1 MYNNQSHHSSLIS
14 SGRVLVFL
22 AAGLLLLGAIMSL
35 HKSEKSL
42 VQTAGGLDQ
51 ATAAVIKIDAASP
64 QPKHDGKLVY
74 VTGRLKTSAP
84 IKDET
89 FGLEVNAVRLERHV
103 EMFQW
108 REVEKRR
115 DSLSSSDRSIGR
127 RRKVYHY
134 EKIWSD
140 QRIDSSTFRHG
151 GHDNPTTMPF
161 PNHSVQADLVQLGGF
176 RLSDSLIDQIPP
188 SDPLTFRLADLS
200 AEIARDAFIHH
211 DAPNQSPRLYW
222 SSGRGRAKRDA
233 QIGDARVYFKMRPRS
248 TVSVISQQRDDS
260 LVPFRTAQDTQID
273 LLSVGTVPP
282 DAMIKHVRRTT
293 TRSAWGDRLIA
304 SLVMMVAL
312 YLLLRL
318 GSRWINPYAFLT
330 RITELQRW
338 RIAASVAVTLAC
350 FCVCSAWVMD
360 HPWYAVSVLAIAVP
374 IIPASVYGIHP
385 RSVPLISDVSL
396 SQTELRETQAEDRNR
411 RKRKRRRRLAKR
423 RG

>member
-1 MYNNQSHHSSLIS
+1 MYGNQSHHASLIS

-22 AAGLLLLGAIMSL
+22 FAGLLLLGAILSL

-51 ATAAVIKIDAASP
+51 AAAAVIEINAAEP
-64 QPKHDGKLVY
+64 HPKHDGKLVY

-84 IKDET
+84 IRDET
-89 FGLEVNAVRLERHV
+89 FALEVNAVRLERHV

-115 DSLSSSDRSIGR
+115 NSLSNDRSIGR
-127 RRKVYHY
+127 RRKVYRY
-134 EKIWSD
+134 EKIWSK
-140 QRIDSSTFRHG
+140 QRIDSSTFRHS

-161 PNHSVQADLVQLGGF
+161 ANHSVQADVVQLGGF
-176 RLSDSLIDQIPP
+176 RLSDSLTDQIPP
-188 SDPLTFRLADLS
+188 SDPLDFQLADLPP
-200 AEIARDAFIHH
+200 EIARDAFIHH

-222 SSGRGRAKRDA
+222 SAGRGRAKRDA
-233 QIGDARVYFKMRPRS
+233 QIGDARVYFTMRPCS
-248 TVSVISQQRDDS
+248 TVSVISQQRGDS
-260 LVPFRTAQDTQID
+260 LVPFRTAKGTQIE
-273 LLSVGTVPP
+273 LLSVGTVTP
-282 DAMIKHVRRTT
+282 DAMIQQVRGTT
-293 TRSAWGDRLIA
+293 TRSAWGGRLI
-304 SLVMMVAL
+304 VTTIMMVSL

-338 RIAASVAVTLAC
+338 RIAASVAITLAC
-350 FCVCSAWVMD
+350 FCICSAWVID

-374 IIPASVYGIHP
+374 IIPASVHGIHP
-385 RSVPLISDVSL
+385 RSTPLRRDVSH
-396 SQTELRETQAEDRNR
+396 SQAERRETQAEDRKR

>member
-1 MYNNQSHHSSLIS
+1 MYANQSHHSSLIS
-14 SGRVLVFL
+14 SGRVIVFL
-22 AAGLLLLGAIMSL
+22 AAGLLLLGIILSL

-42 VQTAGGLDQ
+42 VQTAGGLEQ
-51 ATAAVIKIDAASP
+51 AAAAVIEIDATQP
-64 QPKHDGKLVY
+64 QSKHDGKLVY

-84 IKDET
+84 IRDET
-89 FGLEVNAVRLERHV
+89 FALEVNAVRLERHV

-115 DSLSSSDRSIGR
+115 DSWSTNDRSIGR

-134 EKIWSD
+134 EKIWSK
-140 QRIDSSTFRHG
+140 QLIDSSTFQHA

-161 PNHSVQADLVQLGGF
+161 PNHSVQADMVQLGGF

-188 SDPLTFRLADLS
+188 SDPLNFRLEDLS

-211 DAPNQSPRLYW
+211 DAPNQSTRLYW
-222 SSGRGRAKRDA
+222 SAGRGRAKRDA
-233 QIGDARVYFKMRPRS
+233 QIGDARVYFTMRPCT
-248 TVSVISQQRDDS
+248 TVSVISQQRGDS
-260 LVPFRTAQDTQID
+260 LIPFRSAKGTQID
-273 LLSVGTVPP
+273 LLSVGTIPP
-282 DAMIKHVRRTT
+282 HAMIKDVRRTT

-304 SLVMMVAL
+304 TTVMMVAL

-374 IIPASVYGIHP
+374 IIPASVHGIHP
-385 RSVPLISDVSL
+385 RSTPLHSDVSI
-396 SQTELRETQAEDRNR
+396 SQVELRKTQAEDRKR

-423 RG
+423 RV

>member
-1 MYNNQSHHSSLIS
+1 MYGNQSHHSSLIR

-35 HKSEKSL
+35 HNSEKSL

-51 ATAAVIKIDAASP
+51 AAAAVIEIDAAEP
-64 QPKHDGKLVY
+64 HPKHDGKLVY
-74 VTGRLKTSAP
+74 VTGRLKTSTP
-84 IKDET
+84 IRDKT
-89 FGLEVNAVRLERHV
+89 FALEVNAVRLERHV

-134 EKIWSD
+134 EKIWSK
-140 QRIDSSTFRHG
+140 QRIDSSTFRHA

-161 PNHSVQADLVQLGGF
+161 PNHSVQADVVQLGGF

-188 SDPLTFRLADLS
+188 SDPLDFRLADLS

-211 DAPNQSPRLYW
+211 DAPNQSPRVYW
-222 SSGRGRAKRDA
+222 SAGRGRAKRDA
-233 QIGDARVYFKMRPRS
+233 QIGDARVYFTMRPSS
-248 TVSVISQQRDDS
+248 TVSVISQQRGDS
-260 LVPFRTAQDTQID
+260 LVPFRTAKGNPID
-273 LLSVGTVPP
+273 LLSVGTVAP
-282 DAMIKHVRRTT
+282 DVMIQHVHGTT
-293 TRSAWGDRLIA
+293 TRSAWGSRLIA
-304 SLVMMVAL
+304 TMIMMVSM

-318 GSRWINPYAFLT
+318 GSRWINPNAFLT
-330 RITELQRW
+330 RISELQRW
-338 RIAASVAVTLAC
+338 RIAVSVAVTLVC
-350 FCVCSAWVMD
+350 FCICSAWVMD
-360 HPWYAVSVLAIAVP
+360 HPSYAVSVLAIAVP

-385 RSVPLISDVSL
+385 RSVPLGSNGPH
-396 SQTELRETQAEDRNR
+396 SQAELRETRAEDRKR

>member
-1 MYNNQSHHSSLIS
+1 M
-14 SGRVLVFL
+14 
-22 AAGLLLLGAIMSL
+22 
-35 HKSEKSL
+35 
-42 VQTAGGLDQ
+42 
-51 ATAAVIKIDAASP
+51 IKIDAASP

-140 QRIDSSTFRHG
+140 QRIDSSTFRHA

-222 SSGRGRAKRDA
+222 SSRRGRAKRDA
-233 QIGDARVYFKMRPRS
+233 QIGDVRVYFTMRPRN
-248 TVSVISQQRDDS
+248 T
-260 LVPFRTAQDTQID
+260 
-273 LLSVGTVPP
+273 
-282 DAMIKHVRRTT
+282 
-293 TRSAWGDRLIA
+293 
-304 SLVMMVAL
+304 
-312 YLLLRL
+312 
-318 GSRWINPYAFLT
+318 
-330 RITELQRW
+330 
-338 RIAASVAVTLAC
+338 
-350 FCVCSAWVMD
+350 
-360 HPWYAVSVLAIAVP
+360 VSVLAIAVP

-396 SQTELRETQAEDRNR
+396 SQAELRETQPEDRNR